1 MGVKKKTMVYL
12 PNRLV
17 ERVQASLAGEG
28 EIRPGQRL
36 LAAVS
41 GGPDSLCL
49 LDILSQLDYPLV
61 VAHLDHQMRP
71 ESSEEAS
78 GVAARAA
85 NYGLTCSLGQV
96 DVQAL
101 ARERS
106 LSVEEAARQARYEFL
121 FQQAQAQ
128 NAKAVV
134 TGHTA
139 DDQVETVLMHLLRGS
154 GLNGLSGMAIH
165 SLPNAWSAEIPLI
178 RPLLG
183 VWREEVIDYLKARRL
198 QPFEDSTNQDRRYYR
213 NRIRQELLPI
223 LEDFTPGIRKRVWQ
237 MAQLIGEERQLLEPL
252 LEAAWQDGLAI
263 SGQGWLA
270 FHLSALRAQPPA
282 IQRRLIRQAG
292 YLLSPG
298 RRDIDF
304 AELARAS
311 QFLAQPSRSAQAD
324 WTANLRLKIDQ
335 ELLYIAH
342 WQAEL
347 PGEQERFLPQVTW
360 AGAVELPVPGYVH
373 LSNGW
378 QISATIS
385 SDILEAKDLALN
397 NRDPGQAWI
406 DPNKIAKQ
414 LQVRSRR
421 PGDQIQPLGLAGKH
435 TKLSDLMINRK
446 LPRQARAGW
455 PLVTCGDQIVW
466 VPGLQQGDS
475 FCLSSESQAAVLLKI
490 YHPDLFFGRELK

>member
-1 MGVKKKTMVYL
+1 MRVKKKAMELT
-12 PNRLV
+12 PNQLV
-17 ERVQASLAGEG
+17 EQVRAILKVEG
-28 EIRPGQRL
+28 QVRPGQLL

-71 ESSEEAS
+71 ESREEAS

-85 NYGLTCSLGQV
+85 SYDLACYLGQV

-106 LSVEEAARQARYEFL
+106 LSLEEAARQARYEFL

-128 NAKAVV
+128 DAKAVV

-139 DDQVETVLMHLLRGS
+139 DDQVETVLMHLMRGS
-154 GLNGLSGMAIH
+154 GLDGLSGMAIH
-165 SLPNAWSAEIPLI
+165 SLPNTWSVEIPLI

-198 QPFEDSTNQDRRYYR
+198 QPFEDSTNMDKRFYR

-223 LEDFTPGIRKRVWQ
+223 LEDYTPGIRPRVWQ
-237 MAQLIGEERQLLEPL
+237 MARLVSEERQLLEPL
-252 LEAAWQDGLAI
+252 LEAAWQDGLAS

-270 FHLSALRAQPPA
+270 FHLPVFKTQPLA
-282 IQRRLIRQAG
+282 IQRRLFRQAG
-292 YLLSPG
+292 YLLSPS

-311 QFLAQPSRSAQAD
+311 QFLAQPPRSAQAD

-342 WQAEL
+342 WTAEL
-347 PGEQERFLPQVTW
+347 PGEQERFLPQVAS
-360 AGAVELPVPGYVH
+360 AGALVLSIPGYIQ
-373 LSNGW
+373 LANGW
-378 QISATIS
+378 QISAEIS

-406 DPNKIAKQ
+406 DPDKITEQ

-421 PGDQIQPLGLAGKH
+421 PGDQIQPLGMAGKH

-446 LPRQARAGW
+446 LPLQARAGW

-466 VPGLQQGDS
+466 APGLQQGES
-475 FCLSSESQAAVLLKI
+475 FCLSSKSQVAVLLKI
-490 YHPDLFFGRELK
+490 YHPDRLLELDLK